1 MSHESPAVEAVDD
14 EGRYSTVNETWV
26 AVDAVS
32 EANDAE
38 DVLTLLMLIHLEE
51 LNHPLPHQRVM

>member
-32 EANDAE
+32 EANDAV
-38 DVLTLLMLIHLEE
+38 DVFGLLMLVYLKQF
-51 LNHPLPHQRVM
+51 NHALSHERIM